1 MRTDTSEI
9 KSFMVHMK
17 SVAVITEELFIF
29 ILCNFVV
36 TEGGVCLPFLVDFSH
51 KLEHWLN
58 TETGLPA

>member
-17 SVAVITEELFIF
+17 SVAVITEELCIF

-36 TEGGVCLPFLVDFSH
+36 IEGGV
-51 KLEHWLN
+51 
-58 TETGLPA
+58 